1 MTFRSTEHSWA
12 FLPEDEYDPS
22 SITISHYE
30 ANSAVFAASERPF
43 RCLEWTGDL
52 LPELDN
58 WTVFQDAAKAAEFLQ
73 EN

>member
-22 SITISHYE
+22 SITPSHYE
-30 ANSAVFAASERPF
+30 SNSVVWTTNERPY

-52 LPELDN
+52 LPELEN
-58 WTVFQDAAKAAEFLQ
+58 WTVFQDAERASEFLQ
-73 EN
+73 QN